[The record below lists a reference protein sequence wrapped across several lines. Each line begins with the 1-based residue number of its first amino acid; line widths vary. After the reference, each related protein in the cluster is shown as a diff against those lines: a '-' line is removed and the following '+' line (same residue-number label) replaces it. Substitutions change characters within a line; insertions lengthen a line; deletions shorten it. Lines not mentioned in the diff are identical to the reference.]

1 MPPSGY
7 SNMQSQS
14 IVSFLESVSNS
25 LKSEGIEFELTPLEA
40 LRRELKNIDDIV
52 VSEKFGKLSGIVLDL
67 TKWFYEEIIKSLPNN
82 YKEFIEIRNKILDE
96 VFDDILDIH
105 VPTIKVLHS

>member
-7 SNMQSQS
+7 SNKQSKS

-25 LKSEGIEFELTPLEA
+25 LKSEGLEFNLTPLEA
-40 LRRELKNIDDIV
+40 LAREIKNIDDIV
-52 VSEKFGKLSGIVLDL
+52 VSEKFGRLSGIVLEL
-67 TKWFYEEIIKSLPNN
+67 TKWFYEEIIKSSPQD
-82 YKEFIEIRNKILDE
+82 YDVFIDVRNKILDE
-96 VFDDILDIH
+96 VYDDILDIH